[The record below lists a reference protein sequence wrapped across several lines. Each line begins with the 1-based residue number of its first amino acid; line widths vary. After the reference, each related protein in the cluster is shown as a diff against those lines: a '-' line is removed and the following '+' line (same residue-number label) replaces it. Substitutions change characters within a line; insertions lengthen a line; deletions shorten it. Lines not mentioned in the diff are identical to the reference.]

1 MLQRFNLAW
10 KKPEILKAIGELRE
24 FTADHTDLTNRLVAG
39 LQDASESRRGGK
51 SEVSVQKTSIEALG
65 RYRHI
70 RDASLYLYNTL
81 VSHWSCTCQIPH
93 LASICLI
100 REGDDTSRENPWN
113 AINFEL
119 AIDTAQQ
126 LATSTGPVWL
136 EVKLVDPASPVVVGS
151 GDPSADRWVN
161 QLREHSKPFVSHIDE
176 KAPPRKLTKRMASG
190 SATGSATPGKTCT
203 EQASISVQVS
213 HETMPSPSTTTAA
226 FESLDLEKVGNFCT
240 YFRKT
245 ASPCLAKCACATCQ
259 GGGAHKFEKHHLL
272 LQSGQRLDSGQPT
285 SLNDII
291 TWVAEDEIS
300 RSMSRMGILHLAAG
314 LASAVLQF
322 HSTPW
327 LRENWQSHDVRFFGG
342 EDVQNGDKSGLET
355 SDPFL
360 RIELEALTSARELH
374 DESVSGLARNE
385 MLFRLGIVMLELG
398 YGKPWAVLRQPT
410 WAKLPTRKQT
420 DYHAAETLAKDRRL
434 REKMGPR
441 YPLVVRK
448 CLGCDFGLGEND
460 LDNEELQGTYLSE
473 VIMALR
479 QAEADLRRLD
489 QRLKG
494 VK

>member
-1 MLQRFNLAW
+1 MLRRFNLAW
-10 KKPEILKAIGELRE
+10 KKPEILKAIRELRE
-24 FTADHTDLTNRLVAG
+24 FTADHNDLTSRLVVG
-39 LQDASESRRGGK
+39 LQN
-51 SEVSVQKTSIEALG
+51 VSATRHVGVSGANLQRTSDEALR
-65 RYRHI
+65 RYRYI

-93 LASICLI
+93 LANICLMK
-100 REGDDTSRENPWN
+100 EGEDTSREN
-113 AINFEL
+113 AISFEL

-161 QLREHSKPFVSHIDE
+161 QLREHSKPFVFHIDE
-176 KAPPRKLTKRMASG
+176 KAPPRKLTKTMASG
-190 SATGSATPGKTCT
+190 SATGSATSGKTFT

-245 ASPCLAKCACATCQ
+245 ASPCLAKCACPTCQ

-327 LRENWQSHDVRFFGG
+327 LRENWQSHDVRFYGG
-342 EDVQNGDKSGLET
+342 EDVQSGDKSGLET

-398 YGKPWAVLRQPT
+398 YGKPWAVLRHLA
-410 WAKLPTRKQT
+410 WAKLSSRKQT
-420 DYHAAETLAKDRRL
+420 DYHAAETLAKARLL

-479 QAEADLRRLD
+479 QAEADLRTLD